1 LDYDPNFGT
10 LIRKKSKIP
19 LDGIPLAIGLACLL
33 KQFHPSYTKQL
44 LAYLGQF
51 IRSSIQ
57 EMFQDVDA
65 KAQEIPRDILNTLV
79 FMEQLCN
86 YSSIPRKL
94 IYSYVPSY
102 IFDALKFNQAA
113 KK

>member
-1 LDYDPNFGT
+1 M
-10 LIRKKSKIP
+10 P

-51 IRSSIQ
+51 IRSNLQ
-57 EMFQDVDA
+57 EIFHDVDNRP
-65 KAQEIPRDILNTLV
+65 QDIPRDLLNTII

-86 YSSIPRKL
+86 FSSIPRAMVHAF
-94 IYSYVPSY
+94 VPPY
-102 IFDALKFNQAA
+102 IFDALKYSAVPI